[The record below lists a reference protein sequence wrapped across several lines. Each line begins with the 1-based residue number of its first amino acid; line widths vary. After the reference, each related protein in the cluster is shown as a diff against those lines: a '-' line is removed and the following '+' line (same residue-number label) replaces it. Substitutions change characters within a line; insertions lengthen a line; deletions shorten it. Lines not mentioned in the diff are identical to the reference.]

1 MRALFLAALLMISPA
16 LGDEWQRYEN
26 TAYGYSIDIPPG
38 LIWRGESY
46 EGDGQDFTTPTL
58 TLSLQGKR
66 MPDGFEAAIRD
77 WREWETRVGWTF
89 TYGMTTPSAESLRS
103 ACQASEP
110 TSGGRRV
117 SARARAPSPAP
128 SVPWQ
133 EAHRWRYR
141 PSPSNRAAS
150 VARSEPR

>member
-77 WREWETRVGWTF
+77 WREWETRMGWTF
-89 TYGMTTPSAESLRS
+89 TYGMTTPSA
-103 ACQASEP
+103 A
-110 TSGGRRV
+110 
-117 SARARAPSPAP
+117 
-128 SVPWQ
+128 
-133 EAHRWRYR
+133 
-141 PSPSNRAAS
+141 AAS
-150 VARSEPR
+150 GKRPNWLLEMRAISICNDALAIMQLEYGIGDAGRMNKTIERLASSFKATRRC

>member
-77 WREWETRVGWTF
+77 WREWETQMGWTL
-89 TYGMTTPSAESLRS
+89 TYEMTTPSA
-103 ACQASEP
+103 A
-110 TSGGRRV
+110 
-117 SARARAPSPAP
+117 
-128 SVPWQ
+128 
-133 EAHRWRYR
+133 
-141 PSPSNRAAS
+141 AAS
-150 VARSEPR
+150 GKRPNSLHEMRAIPVCKDALAVMQLEYGVGDAVNMKPVIARLLSSFTATRKCPAA